1 MRIKKAIH
9 KFIATVMIVATVVGL
24 MEVGSLITYAHTEQN
39 AMIYSYDGSV
49 IETKDTASPN
59 GNKVSGLV
67 HGKPLCV
74 IGETTGT
81 DGNLWYKVT
90 YYVSNGA
97 TKKEG
102 YCPASNVRLNKDA
115 AVIATGTANANN
127 TLWSCTGDY
136 QKPALATIPAG
147 TKLYITDNKNDGG
160 LWYRIKCVIGG
171 TTYYGWV
178 QSAYVTKDAIP
189 DIPTDGNY
197 EQGLIAQGFPASY
210 AKLLA
215 ILHEQYPNWVFVP
228 VITGL
233 DWNTVIAE
241 ESKAGRNLIHK
252 SANDAKKS
260 IASSEYNWYAN
271 TWTIRDSSGWVTAH
285 PDYIAYCMDPRNFLN
300 AEYMF
305 MFESLS
311 YNSAHNAAGV
321 QAILNNTF
329 MANNVVDTDGT
340 TLNYANAFMSIGQS
354 VGVSPY
360 HLASRVRQEQ
370 GANGTSPLI
379 SGTYSGYEGLFNYF
393 NYGAYG
399 TPDSVL
405 YANGLTY
412 ARNKDW
418 TSRYKSLYG
427 GSELLAKNYIKVG
440 QDTLYFQKFNVVYSD
455 KLYTHQYMTN
465 VEAAMSESKSVASA
479 YTDKSQAFVFKIPVY
494 TNMPEQPVRFTAS
507 GNRNNYLSS
516 LDVSGVSL
524 TPTFNGATTNYSVVV
539 DASVTSVKVSAS
551 AVVSSSKVTGTGT
564 YNLGSGNTTI
574 KVTCTSQSGEAREY
588 TITVARVGMGSGDY
602 TLTSDKYVVGN
613 YITGVAPGTTVDN
626 FLAGF
631 TCEGTTLSVLN
642 SSGGQK
648 TGNVATGD
656 RLAVYKDGALVG
668 LIDIVIYGDVSGDG
682 QINIVDLVRIN
693 RHTLNISKLSGCS
706 LTAADV
712 SKNGSVNIQ
721 DLVMINRHTLKIAL
735 ITQK

>member
-260 IASSEYNWYAN
+260 IASSE
-271 TWTIRDSSGWVTAH
+271 
-285 PDYIAYCMDPRNFLN
+285 
-300 AEYMF
+300 
-305 MFESLS
+305 
-311 YNSAHNAAGV
+311 
-321 QAILNNTF
+321 
-329 MANNVVDTDGT
+329 
-340 TLNYANAFMSIGQS
+340 
-354 VGVSPY
+354 
-360 HLASRVRQEQ
+360 
-370 GANGTSPLI
+370 
-379 SGTYSGYEGLFNYF
+379 
-393 NYGAYG
+393 
-399 TPDSVL
+399 
-405 YANGLTY
+405 
-412 ARNKDW
+412 
-418 TSRYKSLYG
+418 
-427 GSELLAKNYIKVG
+427 
-440 QDTLYFQKFNVVYSD
+440 
-455 KLYTHQYMTN
+455 
-465 VEAAMSESKSVASA
+465 
-479 YTDKSQAFVFKIPVY
+479 
-494 TNMPEQPVRFTAS
+494 
-507 GNRNNYLSS
+507 
-516 LDVSGVSL
+516 
-524 TPTFNGATTNYSVVV
+524 
-539 DASVTSVKVSAS
+539 
-551 AVVSSSKVTGTGT
+551 
-564 YNLGSGNTTI
+564 
-574 KVTCTSQSGEAREY
+574 
-588 TITVARVGMGSGDY
+588 
-602 TLTSDKYVVGN
+602 
-613 YITGVAPGTTVDN
+613 
-626 FLAGF
+626 
-631 TCEGTTLSVLN
+631 
-642 SSGGQK
+642 
-648 TGNVATGD
+648 
-656 RLAVYKDGALVG
+656 
-668 LIDIVIYGDVSGDG
+668 
-682 QINIVDLVRIN
+682 
-693 RHTLNISKLSGCS
+693 
-706 LTAADV
+706 
-712 SKNGSVNIQ
+712 
-721 DLVMINRHTLKIAL
+721 
-735 ITQK
+735 